1 MQLGSKENKCILELL
16 GNFGVAKAIYFPR
29 GKYSCQPFSFLK
41 NTFLL
46 LPYFPAYWKKT
57 YLVFCQ
63 WLSKFPFPKFYIFP
77 PDILNCFPKCRIIVG
92 VKRTWILLCTL
103 LQLGELSRSVFDPEL
118 FSHSAY
124 DKFFVT
130 FATKVPYL
138 TFSDKIRQILILEM
152 DREGGNKERSTLY
165 ISSFPISTIVSFC
178 RKMLNM
184 APLSLMSQKNL
195 HEKIILGR
203 IRCEKAS
210 QVVTARV
217 HLSKIISA
225 TVPSRGC
232 PKKYWLG

>member
-1 MQLGSKENKCILELL
+1 MIFITTPLPFRTKMKKAKESTKAAVSCSSTPMLAHCPFFISVLNREGPVKDIIIISSIWLSSSSTSATLSNEMQRESKENKCILELL

-57 YLVFCQ
+57 YQVFCQ

-92 VKRTWILLCTL
+92 VKRTWILLCTPS
-103 LQLGELSRSVFDPEL
+103 QLAELSRSEFDQES

-130 FATKVPYL
+130 FATTMPYL
-138 TFSDKIRQILILEM
+138 TFCNQMR
-152 DREGGNKERSTLY
+152 
-165 ISSFPISTIVSFC
+165 
-178 RKMLNM
+178 
-184 APLSLMSQKNL
+184 
-195 HEKIILGR
+195 
-203 IRCEKAS
+203 
-210 QVVTARV
+210 
-217 HLSKIISA
+217 
-225 TVPSRGC
+225 
-232 PKKYWLG
+232 